1 MALAVEGHVE
11 ASGAAALG
19 NEHPRQ
25 TDRAE
30 TAVEFVATDP

>member
-19 NEHPRQ
+19 NEHPRR
-25 TDRAE
+25 TGRAG
-30 TAVEFVATDP
+30 TVVEFVATDP